1 MSGTPGLPVRSAKF
15 AAWPRCPRYPCQAF
29 ASAGRFSPPAL
40 PCRCSPERCPWR
52 LWCCW
57 LHNGPVL
64 PSRFPPPWRPA
75 RSLRSGPLR
84 PASRRWSWSA
94 PLRTSQRRQRLSPV
108 PLSPVTGNGQQPA
121 HRSARR
127 PMSPSRPRPAPS
139 HRSLARPRPV
149 LRRAR
154 PCWLR
159 ARAPLGLRL
168 RGQGPRHRFQP
179 PRHRLQLEHRLSL
192 PPPLPPTPW
201 SLRAWAL
208 HLSARRRPARSTTNP
223 ASRRP
228 QRRPARSRGCWSV
241 RW

>member
-57 LHNGPVL
+57 LQSGPVL
-64 PSRFPPPWRPA
+64 PSRLPPSW
-75 RSLRSGPLR
+75 R
-84 PASRRWSWSA
+84 PASRRWSRLA
-94 PLRTSQRRQRLSPV
+94 PLRTSLRQQRLSPA
-108 PLSPVTGNGQQPA
+108 PLSPVTGNGQQA
-121 HRSARR
+121 AYRSARR
-127 PMSPSRPRPAPS
+127 PVPPSRPRPAPS
-139 HRSLARPRPV
+139 PRSPARPRPV

-154 PCWLR
+154 SCWLR
-159 ARAPLGLRL
+159 ARAPAGLLL
-168 RGQGPRHRFQP
+168 RGQGPRHR
-179 PRHRLQLEHRLSL
+179 LQRPHRLSL

-201 SLRAWAL
+201 SLRVWAP
-208 HLSARRRPARSTTNP
+208 HPSARRRPARSTSNRP
-223 ASRRP
+223 PRRP
-228 QRRPARSRGCWSV
+228 QPRPARSRGCWSV